1 MLQLAHS
8 GKGTDAHVSG
18 WSVCCARDHSIASV
32 LQSASGP
39 GLAFIVFTEAV
50 LHMPA
55 ASVWSVLFFGMLFT
69 LGLSSM
75 FGNMESVITP
85 LFDMGILPRGI
96 PKEAMTGK

>member
-1 MLQLAHS
+1 MMW
-8 GKGTDAHVSG
+8 V
-18 WSVCCARDHSIASV
+18 VCCACDHSIASV